1 MRRFLLLF
9 LIGSV
14 MTGREMIPTLLYFKN
29 GDNADPSSYLFFFP
43 PPTYNHWVLQ
53 GLNISAFRFCAKLQN
68 TQIHLGLRLT
78 VFSRIVAKGP
88 RRFCATVAKDSL
100 LLQDRD
106 RGRSRRA
113 RRLMQRRGWKGDV
126 EGGREAEKS
135 VKKIFITCLHE
146 GISYS
151 RHRGLKQQFIPI
163 QFCFWLKN
171 SESQADVAVREIPV
185 PTNWPRNI
193 LSPIMTVN
201 WYRNGTKPGTNLVSK
216 RSDSEVLKPH
226 CRGYNYIS
234 I

>member
-1 MRRFLLLF
+1 M
-9 LIGSV
+9 LIPLA
-14 MTGREMIPTLLYFKN
+14 T
-29 GDNADPSSYLFFFP
+29 FFFS

-68 TQIHLGLRLT
+68 TQIHLSLRLT

-88 RRFCATVAKDSL
+88 WRFCATVAKDSL

-151 RHRGLKQQFIPI
+151 RHRGLKQQHSF
-163 QFCFWLKN
+163 QSSFVSGWKTLNLKLMLP
-171 SESQADVAVREIPV
+171 SEKYQCPLTDLATSCH
-185 PTNWPRNI
+185 
-193 LSPIMTVN
+193 L
-201 WYRNGTKPGTNLVSK
+201 
-216 RSDSEVLKPH
+216 
-226 CRGYNYIS
+226 
-234 I
+234 